1 MLGGGTPKGISLHVG
16 LNRVDPVH
24 YVGWKGE
31 LVACENDARDMEG
44 IARSQGFVTQ
54 SLLTRSATSTSLL
67 GTIEKAA
74 KELVEGDIF
83 VLTYSGHGGQIN
95 DVDNQEPDGLDETWA
110 LYDRELVDDELYA
123 MWSLFR
129 PGVRI
134 CALSDS
140 CHSGITTKEMFLNPG
155 PYLPRLEARVRASTR
170 ENLRPKFLPPEV
182 QAKIYKERG
191 GALYDTIRK
200 KTPRRERVTLECSA
214 ILISAC
220 QDNQVAMDGRKNGV
234 FTEALLRVWDKG
246 RFAGGYHHFRDA
258 IAGAMPPTQSPKYA
272 IVGHRERDF
281 EHQKPFSIV
290 VPRAAVAA

>member
-1 MLGGGTPKGISLHVG
+1 MLGGGKPKGISLHVG

-24 YVGWKGE
+24 YLGWKGE
-31 LVACENDARDMEG
+31 LVACENDARDMEA

-67 GTIEKAA
+67 GIIEKAA

-83 VLTYSGHGGQIN
+83 LLTYSGHGGQIN
-95 DVDNQEPDGLDETWA
+95 DVDNQEPDGLNETWV
-110 LYDRELVDDELYA
+110 LYDRELVDDELYGI
-123 MWSLFR
+123 WSLFR

-134 CALSDS
+134 CVLSDS

-155 PYLPRLEARVRASTR
+155 RYLPRLEARVRASTR

-182 QAKIYKERG
+182 QAKIYKERA

-220 QDNQVAMDGRKNGV
+220 QHNQVAMDGKKSGL
-234 FTEALLRVWDKG
+234 FTEALLRVWEKG
-246 RFAGGYHHFRDA
+246 RFAGGYHRFRNA